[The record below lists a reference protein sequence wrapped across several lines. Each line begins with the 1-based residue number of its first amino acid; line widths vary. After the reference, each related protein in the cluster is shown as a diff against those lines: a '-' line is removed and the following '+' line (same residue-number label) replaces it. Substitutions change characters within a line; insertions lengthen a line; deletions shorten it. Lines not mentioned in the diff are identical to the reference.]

1 MTHTR
6 NPQNKPPVRFI
17 RLLVVA
23 AMAAVFLAAAGFA
36 FGASQETHDS
46 FCASCHTQ
54 PESTFVQRSTASSP
68 TDMASFHTTQTTRCI
83 DCHSGQGISGRIQA
97 ELLGAKNAVKWYT
110 GTAIQPAP
118 LTVPIA
124 DENCLKCHQA
134 VTQQGYTPQQQIT
147 VPGASSGGGGERE
160 GRANHWHTFL
170 ARWQAASPTAGTCT
184 SCHSGHLT
192 DGTAQTGFMN
202 PQTVQDTCNACHQVL
217 RREGGG

>member
-1 MTHTR
+1 
-6 NPQNKPPVRFI
+6 QNQPPVRFI
-17 RLLVVA
+17 RLLVIA
-23 AMAAVFLAAAGFA
+23 AIAAVLLAAAGFA

-54 PESTFVQRSTASSP
+54 PESTYVGRSTAAAP
-68 TDMASFHTTQTTRCI
+68 VDMASFHTGQATRCI
-83 DCHSGQGISGRIQA
+83 DCHSGQGLTGRIQA
-97 ELLGAKNAVKWYT
+97 ELLGAKNALKWYS

-118 LTVPIA
+118 LTVPIT

-147 VPGASSGGGGERE
+147 VPGASSGEGERE
-160 GRANHWHTFL
+160 GRANHWHQFL
-170 ARWQAASPTAGTCT
+170 SRWQAASPAAGTCT